1 MSEQLENQE
10 QQVEMTEL
18 NPFSENA
25 WIDDLSEKTEEDTQT
40 VEVEQQT
47 ENNDAV
53 ESSSENN
60 QSQDEEVYDA
70 DEYLK
75 QTLGFDSWEA
85 AKEEIERLRT
95 SKGSKYENEE
105 SEIIHKA
112 LLEGKV
118 EDVYSYLDK
127 QIKINKLLSSE
138 IDEKNA
144 EEIVKLSMKSKYTN
158 LTDDEIEYKY
168 KKQFSIPKEPEQKYT
183 ESDEE
188 FEERYK
194 AWEEKAKDVKMELMI
209 EAKSSRN
216 EIENLK
222 NNLKLPE
229 ISDNNINKSLSQEEL
244 AEVNKFVENYVRT
257 VDETVDSFNGFSV
270 GYKDEGASIQSTY
283 TPSAEEKKAVSEI
296 LKNFASNNFN
306 ANVIFAERWLNSDG
320 SINVPQM
327 TKDVSL
333 LYSEEKVMQKLVND
347 GINKRIA
354 EYRKST
360 SNIKVSG
367 QSNGTFKPEGN
378 GANDMAAFFFGQ

>member
-25 WIDDLSEKTEEDTQT
+25 WVDDLPETTQENTEE
-40 VEVEQQT
+40 
-47 ENNDAV
+47 
-53 ESSSENN
+53 SST
-60 QSQDEEVYDA
+60 QSQEQNSTESFESKPQESDEEVFDA

-75 QTLGFDSWEA
+75 QNLGFESWEV
-85 AKEEIERLRT
+85 AKEEIEKLRT

-105 SEIIHKA
+105 SEKIHKA
-112 LLEGKV
+112 LLEGKN
-118 EDVYSYLDK
+118 EDVYSFLEK
-127 QIKINKLLSSE
+127 QIKLNKLLSSE
-138 IDEKNA
+138 VDEKNA
-144 EEIVKLSMKSKYTN
+144 EEIVKLSMKSKYAD

-188 FEERYK
+188 FEERHK
-194 AWEEKAKDVKMELMI
+194 AWEEKVKDVKIELMI

-222 NNLKLPE
+222 KNLKLPE
-229 ISDNNINKSLSQEEL
+229 ISDNNQNKTLSQEEL
-244 AEVNKFVENYVRT
+244 AKVNKFVDDYVSK
-257 VDETVDSFNGFSV
+257 VDETVGSFNGFSV
-270 GYKDEGASIQSTY
+270 AYKDESASIQSTY
-283 TPSAEEKKAVSEI
+283 TPSAEEKQAVSEI

-306 ANVIFAERWLNSDG
+306 ANVIFAERWLDSDG
-320 SINVPQM
+320 SLNVQQM

-347 GINKRIA
+347 GINKRLA

-360 SNIKVSG
+360 SNIKVNG

-378 GANDMAAFFFGQ
+378 GANDMASFFFGQ